1 MGLEKGHDMSDF
13 KSIETQEELD
23 KIIKARIARE
33 RERFSDYDELKKQ
46 LETLKEENT
55 KLTSIVDENSEVKKQ
70 VSELQN
76 QIKQFETEKLKTK
89 IASEFGIPIN
99 IANRLSGEDEESI
112 RTDAE
117 SLSSFF
123 KPQAPLPNPEQSLNN
138 EDKGLGE
145 MLRHL

>member
-13 KSIETQEELD
+13 KPIETQEDLD
-23 KIIKARIARE
+23 KIIKARE
-33 RERFSDYDELKKQ
+33 RELLAEYDELKKQ
-46 LETLKEENT
+46 FETLKEENAN
-55 KLTSIVDENSEVKKQ
+55 LTSIVDENSEVKKQ

-89 IASEFGIPIN
+89 IASEFGIPISV
-99 IANRLSGEDEESI
+99 ANRLSGENEESI

-123 KPQAPLPNPEQSLNN
+123 KPQAPLPNPEQSLNS
-138 EDKGLGE
+138 EDKGLSE